1 MAASREFDLV
11 LLGPTGYTGKLC
23 AEHIVKNFP
32 TNLKWAVA
40 GRSLAKIEGVAKDLK
55 SLNPDRVDPGI
66 YLTTAIMGIS
76 LYLNCVL
83 LTCTI

>member
-1 MAASREFDLV
+1 MAASRDFDLV
-11 LLGPTGYTGKLC
+11 LLGPTGYTGRLC
-23 AEHIVKNFP
+23 AEHIVKNLP

-66 YLTTAIMGIS
+66 CPRLLWES
-76 LYLNCVL
+76 LYISELCFVDMS
-83 LTCTI
+83 I